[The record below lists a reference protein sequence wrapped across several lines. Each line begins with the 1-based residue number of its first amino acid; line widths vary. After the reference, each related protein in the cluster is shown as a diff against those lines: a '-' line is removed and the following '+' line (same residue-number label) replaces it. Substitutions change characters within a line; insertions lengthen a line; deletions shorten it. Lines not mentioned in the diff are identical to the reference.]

1 MRNKESY
8 KNEKALTK
16 VTDMT
21 HNAPTCDKPS
31 GPCGPVLDRRALLAG
46 TGAAALGLAGF
57 ALANRWR
64 RHRTE
69 AVFLARHPH
78 YDGPL
83 APTIR
88 EGLVATGFDPH
99 WVRGRRVLLK
109 PNLVEPSRDA
119 PHRTTHPAVVA
130 AAAEVFL
137 GWGAEVA
144 VGEAP
149 GHVRDTEM
157 ALVESGLE
165 EVLRSER
172 LRFEDFNYGDVATV
186 ANRGRVSTLAEFA
199 FPQAVLDADL
209 VVSLPKLKTH
219 HWVGMTASMK
229 NLYGTLPG
237 AVYGWPKNVLHH
249 AGIPETVVDINASL
263 PKTVAIVDGIVGMEG
278 DGPISGTAKPL
289 GVLAIGTNPAA
300 VDATCA
306 RVMALVPAR
315 VPYLA
320 LAAGSLGPID
330 EARIL
335 QRGERWED
343 VAAPFQLL
351 DAPHLRGLR
360 AMICDDVARTERC
373 GVCRTG

>member
-1 MRNKESY
+1 MPHDES
-8 KNEKALTK
+8 N
-16 VTDMT
+16 
-21 HNAPTCDKPS
+21 CDNQSHPR
-31 GPCGPVLDRRALLAG
+31 GPGLDRRALLAG

-57 ALANRWR
+57 ALANLWR
-64 RHRTE
+64 RNWAE
-69 AVFLARHPH
+69 AVFLARHSD

-83 APTIR
+83 AATIR

-109 PNLVEPSRDA
+109 PNLVEPSRDV

-137 GWGAEVA
+137 GWGADVA
-144 VGEAP
+144 VGEGP

-165 EVLRSER
+165 EVLRAEH
-172 LRFEDFNYGDVATV
+172 LQFEDFNYSDVATV
-186 ANRGRVSTLAEFA
+186 ANRGRVSRLSEFS
-199 FPQAVLDADL
+199 FPCAVLDADL

-249 AGIPETVVDINASL
+249 AGIPESVVDINASL
-263 PKTVAIVDGIVGMEG
+263 PKAVAIVDGIVGMEG

-289 GVLAIGTNPAA
+289 GVLAIGTNPTA

-306 RVMALVPAR
+306 RMMALDPVR

-320 LAAGSLGPID
+320 LAAGSLGPIA
-330 EARIL
+330 ESRIL
-335 QRGERWED
+335 QRGERWQD

-351 DAPHLRGLR
+351 DVPHLHGLR
-360 AMICDDVARTERC
+360 PCV
-373 GVCRTG
+373 GVGV